1 MIDLALIS
9 GVAILWFGIPMRG
22 SVIALLLASLL
33 YIVAGLSFG
42 LLISS
47 ISKTQQEAFM
57 AMFLFAFPAIILSGF
72 FYPVDSMPV
81 VFQWIAYFNPVN
93 HFLVIVRAIFL
104 KGAGVA
110 VLWPQYLVLTIMAA
124 AALQLAITRFRAS
137 MAS

>member
-1 MIDLALIS
+1 
-9 GVAILWFGIPMRG
+9 
-22 SVIALLLASLL
+22 
-33 YIVAGLSFG
+33 
-42 LLISS
+42 
-47 ISKTQQEAFM
+47 M

-137 MAS
+137 MVS